1 MSLVHR
7 LREPRGG
14 QRHDAGGGIVIEPM
28 RRRHIRDVLVIEH
41 QVYPK
46 PWTPGIFQSEL
57 DLVKAGQRYYVVAKD
72 HFALVGYSGLLF
84 VDSDAHVTNIAVDP
98 EWQRRGIATELLLEL
113 CWKAREREC
122 QGLSL
127 EGRVSNTSAQA
138 LYARFGFV
146 PAGVRR
152 KYYENVEDAIVMWCH
167 DISSAEMAHRLRAIE
182 EERTRIA
189 QGSVK

>member
-1 MSLVHR
+1 MSPVL
-7 LREPRGG
+7 
-14 QRHDAGGGIVIEPM
+14 DIELM
-28 RRRHIRDVLVIEH
+28 RRRHLKAIMPIEEV
-41 QVYPK
+41 VYPR
-46 PWTPGIFQSEL
+46 PWSVGVFNAEI
-57 DLVKAGQRYYVVAKD
+57 DLTKSGERYYVVGTID
-72 HFALVGYSGLLF
+72 GRLVGYAGMLF
-84 VDSDAHVTNIAVDP
+84 TPDDAHVTNIAVDP

-113 CWKAREREC
+113 CWKAREREF
-122 QGLSL
+122 QGMSL
-127 EGRVSNTSAQA
+127 EVRVSNTAAQA

>member
-1 MSLVHR
+1 MSPIL
-7 LREPRGG
+7 
-14 QRHDAGGGIVIEPM
+14 DIELM
-28 RRRHIRDVLVIEH
+28 RRRHLKAIMPIEDV
-41 QVYPK
+41 VYPR
-46 PWTPGIFQSEL
+46 PWSIGVFNAEI
-57 DLVKAGQRYYVVAKD
+57 DLAKRGERYYVVGMID
-72 HFALVGYSGLLF
+72 GRLVGYAGMLF
-84 VDSDAHVTNIAVDP
+84 TPDDAHVTNIAVDP

-127 EGRVSNTSAQA
+127 EVRVSNTSAQA

-167 DISSAEMAHRLRAIE
+167 DISSPEMAHRLRAIE

>member
-1 MSLVHR
+1 MSPVL
-7 LREPRGG
+7 
-14 QRHDAGGGIVIEPM
+14 DIELM
-28 RRRHIRDVLVIEH
+28 RRRHLKAIMPIEEV
-41 QVYPK
+41 VYPR
-46 PWTPGIFQSEL
+46 PWSVGVFNAEI
-57 DLVKAGQRYYVVAKD
+57 DLTKSGERYYVVGTID
-72 HFALVGYSGLLF
+72 GRLVGYAGMLF
-84 VDSDAHVTNIAVDP
+84 TPDDAHVTNIAVDP

-113 CWKAREREC
+113 CWKACEREC
-122 QGLSL
+122 QGMSL
-127 EGRVSNTSAQA
+127 EVRVSNTAAQA